1 MPASTPSVND
11 LKAAFEARSKPTTL
25 TLVNPPEIANK
36 MFSKFSPVKNSIDS
50 VLGTAKSSLTLPAKA
65 PSTSTTP
72 ASSPPTTPP
81 PASPVAST
89 PPSPVLVPTSS
100 AVPLPPRASSP
111 PPAAQPGRA
120 LARPAVTQKP
130 SWIGPPRA
138 MYPAATMKSPATVEY
153 TSKGL
158 QPPVY
163 VFTSLSD
170 PQWEPLEL
178 DHEKQADGENR
189 FYKTFVAEEGEYQY
203 KFRLGPGDWWAL
215 DESKPTVD
223 DGAGNKNNLM
233 IVKPVAAVP
242 QPPKEEPKVKE
253 TAKSEETA
261 PSQPTR
267 AASQQAP
274 ASPLGRFASTVSDQ
288 LSSAASAV
296 SSTVAP
302 LIPREQSPPVDKPA
316 PTISNPLPAVE
327 AAVSQAVAPLVPH
340 EQSAASEKPATAT
353 FNPLPA
359 IQTELSHTLA
369 PLMKHESFFPEGQAD
384 VQRNALDDDEDET
397 GLVEED
403 NDLYE
408 HQQSP
413 LLRHETLGPDSDE
426 HMHSP
431 LMRHESMGLR
441 DMELD
446 HTYSQLSTTS
456 SGTSAEDAISPEA
469 DPNDPSLEKFP
480 THSAGIFE
488 HIHSA
493 STRLPADEIEHAAA
507 NMLSRERSKSPS
519 MPSVQEEE
527 EEEDEVI
534 DMIRGQE
541 RAQADKEEKEHEV
554 DPLADRVPKLLIT
567 EPKESKLITL
577 ITPPMTPEET
587 EHVLEHLSAKEVE
600 QLRNSIA
607 EAKLAGEVVVELVQE
622 RSMFGVMVDVLMHP
636 MTLFAYAGIALA
648 VAVGIW
654 KLRYA

>member
-11 LKAAFEARSKPTTL
+11 LKAAFEARSKPTTI

-50 VLGTAKSSLTLPAKA
+50 VLGTGKASLTLPAKG

-72 ASSPPTTPP
+72 ASSPPTTTPP

-100 AVPLPPRASSP
+100 SVPV
-111 PPAAQPGRA
+111 PPAASNPPPTAQPGLS
-120 LARPAVTQKP
+120 LARLAATLKP

-138 MYPAATMKSPATVEY
+138 TSPAATMKSPATVEY

-178 DHEKQADGENR
+178 DHEKQAGGENR
-189 FYKTFVAEEGEYQY
+189 FYKTFLADEGEYQY

-233 IVKPVAAVP
+233 IVKLVAAAP

-253 TAKSEETA
+253 AANSEETA
-261 PSQPTR
+261 PSQPR
-267 AASQQAP
+267 ATSPQAP
-274 ASPLGRFASTVSDQ
+274 TSPLSNFASTVSNQ

-296 SSTVAP
+296 TSTVAP
-302 LIPREQSPPVDKPA
+302 SIPHEQSPPSDKPA
-316 PTISNPLPAVE
+316 PTISNPLPAAG
-327 AAVSQAVAPLVPH
+327 AAVSQAVAPPMPH
-340 EQSAASEKPATAT
+340 EQPAASEKPATAT
-353 FNPLPA
+353 MNPLPT

-369 PLMKHESFFPEGQAD
+369 PLMKHESFFPEGQAN
-384 VQRNALDDDEDET
+384 VQRNAFDDDEDET

-403 NDLYE
+403 NDIYE

-441 DMELD
+441 DMEPD

-456 SGTSAEDAISPEA
+456 SGSSAEDAISPEA

-493 STRLPADEIEHAAA
+493 TARLPADEIEHAAA

-541 RAQADKEEKEHEV
+541 RTQADKEDREDEL
-554 DPLADRVPKLLIT
+554 DPLADRMPKLLIT

-600 QLRNSIA
+600 QLRESIA

-622 RSMFGVMVDVLMHP
+622 RSMFGVMVDVLTHP

-654 KLRYA
+654 KLRYT

>member
-11 LKAAFEARSKPTTL
+11 LKAAFEARSKPTTI

-50 VLGTAKSSLTLPAKA
+50 VLGTGKSSLTLPAKGS
-65 PSTSTTP
+65 STSTTP

-81 PASPVAST
+81 PASPVVST

-100 AVPLPPRASSP
+100 SVPVPPAASNP
-111 PPAAQPGRA
+111 PPAAQPGLS
-120 LARPAVTQKP
+120 LARLAATLRP

-138 MYPAATMKSPATVEY
+138 TYPAATMKSPATVEY

-178 DHEKQADGENR
+178 DHEQQADGENR
-189 FYKTFVAEEGEYQY
+189 FYKTFMAEEGEYQY

-223 DGAGNKNNLM
+223 DGLGNKNNLM
-233 IVKPVAAVP
+233 IVKPVAAAP
-242 QPPKEEPKVKE
+242 QPQKEEPKVKE
-253 TAKSEETA
+253 AAKSEETA
-261 PSQPTR
+261 PSQPR
-267 AASQQAP
+267 ATSPQAP
-274 ASPLGRFASTVSDQ
+274 TSPLGKLASTVSNQ

-296 SSTVAP
+296 TSTVAP
-302 LIPREQSPPVDKPA
+302 SIPREQSPPVDKTA
-316 PTISNPLPAVE
+316 PTISNPLPAVGE
-327 AAVSQAVAPLVPH
+327 AVSQAVAPLMPH
-340 EQSAASEKPATAT
+340 EQSAVGEKPATAT
-353 FNPLPA
+353 LNPLPA
-359 IQTELSHTLA
+359 IKTELSHTLA

-384 VQRNALDDDEDET
+384 VQGNAFDDDEDET

-403 NDLYE
+403 DEIYE

-441 DMELD
+441 DMEPD

-456 SGTSAEDAISPEA
+456 SGSSAEDAISPEA

-493 STRLPADEIEHAAA
+493 STRLPADEIEHAVA

-541 RAQADKEEKEHEV
+541 RTQADKEDKEDEV
-554 DPLADRVPKLLIT
+554 DPLADGVPKLLIT

-600 QLRNSIA
+600 QLRESIA
-607 EAKLAGEVVVELVQE
+607 EAKLAEEVVVELVQE